1 MPIIFLTLK
10 CVLKD
15 SETNGTSQAA
25 KDLLNPSGIFIIPEG
40 KFRELTLIVFFS
52 CNCFYFVLIQVL

>member
-15 SETNGTSQAA
+15 SETNCTSQAA
-25 KDLLNPSGIFIIPEG
+25 KDLLDPQEF
-40 KFRELTLIVFFS
+40 L
-52 CNCFYFVLIQVL
+52 